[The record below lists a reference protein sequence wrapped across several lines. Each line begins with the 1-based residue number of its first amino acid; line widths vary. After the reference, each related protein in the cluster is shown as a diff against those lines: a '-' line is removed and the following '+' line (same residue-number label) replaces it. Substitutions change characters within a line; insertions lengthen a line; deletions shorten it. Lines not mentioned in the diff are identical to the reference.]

1 MGDLSLPVRVA
12 LDRLL
17 DGARGGAGGALVLR
31 GDAGVGKTCL
41 LEYAAGQA
49 SGMRVIRLAGVEPES
64 SYQFAALHR
73 LLLPLMPSL
82 DRIPRPQRAALRA
95 AFGIVDAAAPDL
107 FLVGLAV
114 LTVLSDAAAVKPL
127 LIIVDDAQWLD
138 DATMTVLAF
147 VARRLETGRI
157 ALTSAIREPSDH
169 FAGLPDIR
177 VSRTSVDLDG
187 QRRDS
192 EGLYAL
198 TVRELGLG
206 RYESAAACALLV
218 YHDDPPGFGTQIL
231 PELVEAA
238 VRSGQRDA
246 AVSALDRLTERVSA
260 DPTQPAQGLL
270 ARSRALLTETGEA
283 ESLYLEAIE
292 QPGLAM
298 DRARAQLLYGEWLR
312 RRRRRRAAR
321 EQLSEARESFDKLGA
336 EAFARRAWI
345 ELKATGA
352 TRPDRHGELTP
363 QEGQVARLVA
373 EGSSNRQV
381 AAQLFISQS
390 TVEYHLQKVFRKLEV
405 SSRTQLV
412 RALLPLDEL
421 AIEPR

>member
-1 MGDLSLPVRVA
+1 MADLSLPARLA

-17 DGARGGAGGALVLR
+17 ADARDGAGGALVLR
-31 GDAGVGKTCL
+31 GAAGTRL
-41 LEYAAGQA
+41 LEYAASQA
-49 SGMRVIRLAGVEPES
+49 SGLRVMRLAGVESES

-82 DRIPRPQRAALRA
+82 DRLPRPQRAAIQA
-95 AFGIVDAAAPDL
+95 AFGIVDAGAPDL
-107 FLVGLAV
+107 FLVALAV
-114 LTVLSDAAAVKPL
+114 LTLLSEAAAGEPV
-127 LIIVDDAQWLD
+127 LIILDDAHWID

-157 ALTSAIREPSDH
+157 ALVSAIRETGERSDP
-169 FAGLPDIR
+169 FAGLPEIH
-177 VSRTSVDLDG
+177 VSRTSTD
-187 QRRDS
+187 RDS
-192 EGLYAL
+192 EALYAL
-198 TVRELGLG
+198 TIHELGLS
-206 RYESAAACALLV
+206 RYESAAASALLV
-218 YHDDPPGFGTQIL
+218 FHDDPPGFGTQIL

-246 AVSALDRLTERVSA
+246 AESALDRLTDRVSA
-260 DPTQPAQGLL
+260 GAQGLL
-270 ARSRALLTETGEA
+270 ARSRALLTETNEA
-283 ESLYLEAIE
+283 ESLYLQAIK
-292 QPGLAM
+292 QPGPQLE
-298 DRARAQLLYGEWLR
+298 RARAQLLYGEWLR

-321 EQLSEARESFDKLGA
+321 EHLSAAREIFDQLGA

-352 TRPDRHGELTP
+352 TRPDRHGKLTP

-373 EGSSNRQV
+373 EGGSNRQV

-390 TVEYHLQKVFRKLEV
+390 TVEYHLQKVFRKLGV